1 MMKFRPFLIVMMLL
15 CAVGCRPSATMI
27 IRGTAPSE
35 CEGLNV
41 YLVPQPFPKAE
52 EVDSTVIREGRF
64 EFRVDASQE
73 RMCDI
78 TISRKS
84 RVPFQR
90 LLVAI
95 EQGELEVVIDTI
107 SVGGGTPMNDDLTEW
122 KNVMTEAG
130 TRADEIRRE
139 ISTLDDPA
147 KIDSLRRLQAQGYA
161 DAELITIDIINRNIN
176 PLGGFIYMTIERRID
191 STIRASLIER
201 GIEMWKPKRE
211 LNPKQK

>member
-1 MMKFRPFLIVMMLL
+1 MKYRPLLIALVLL
-15 CAVGCRPSATMI
+15 CAVGCGSKPTMM
-27 IRGTAPSE
+27 IRGTAPAE

-52 EVDSTVIREGRF
+52 EVDSTVVRDGKF
-64 EFRVDASQE
+64 EFQVDASQV
-73 RMCDI
+73 RICDI

-84 RVPFQR
+84 PVPFQR

-95 EQGELEVVIDTI
+95 EPGELEVEIDEY
-107 SVGGGTPMNDDLTEW
+107 SNGRGTPLNDDLAAW
-122 KNVMTEAG
+122 KRALSEAG

-191 STIRASLIER
+191 STIRESLIER
-201 GIEMWKPKRE
+201 GIEKWKPKRE

>member
-64 EFRVDASQE
+64 EFRVDASQV
-73 RMCDI
+73 RICDI

-130 TRADEIRRE
+130 TRADELRAQILVE
-139 ISTLDDPA
+139 DDQA
-147 KIDSLRRLQAQGYA
+147 VIDSLKQEMEQGYVVA
-161 DAELITIDIINRNIN
+161 GLRTVEIIERNLN
-176 PLGGFIYMTIERRID
+176 PMGGFVYQSIERMLDEATRQRLID
-191 STIRASLIER
+191 L
-201 GIEMWKPKRE
+201 GIEEWKPKRE
-211 LNPKQK
+211 

>member
-1 MMKFRPFLIVMMLL
+1 MIQRIVYMALVAL
-15 CAVGCRPSATMI
+15 CMVGCKPSTSMI
-27 IRGTAPSE
+27 IRGTAPTE

-52 EVDSTVIREGRF
+52 QVDSTVIRDGRF
-64 EFRVDASQE
+64 EFEVDAAE
-73 RMCDI
+73 VRMCDI

-84 RVPFQR
+84 PVPFQR

-95 EQGELEVVIDTI
+95 EPGELEVEIGEV
-107 SVGGGTPMNDDLTEW
+107 SMGGGTQLNDELAAW
-122 KNVMTEAG
+122 KRALSEAG

-161 DAELITIDIINRNIN
+161 EAELITIDIINRNIN

-201 GIEMWKPKRE
+201 GIEKWKPKRE